1 MIDISNPHVNKFN
14 NCFVYDNHK
23 IFAPLDEVIANNCY
37 TLDVNLTHYYNVL
50 SYLQEHSPVF
60 KEYIFV
66 LTRNV
71 DYIPI
76 KKDDLSRT
84 IVILCG
90 DEWNRA
96 PKYADKVAFVY
107 KTPGQNSKL
116 AFHSHWFRFNTV
128 VVLQYFRIWL
138 KKFSYPHKKN
148 VFSLPL
154 NIYRLVTSSEVKPMR
169 ERQYDVSFMGSV
181 SHNKHNFIVANL
193 LKTPKEL
200 SRTKILSV
208 LDELKSK
215 YNVFIKT
222 TGGFPHA
229 EHQSQEEIYS
239 QILMDSKICIA
250 PRGTN
255 LETFRYFEGLL
266 SGCVVIAEEQPD
278 YDYLKESPAIIIKN
292 WDDLPKM
299 LDKLLN
305 DPELLDDLQVKALDY
320 YNKYCS
326 PAACATQIMKDL
338 QQHFVK
344 RNF

>member
-1 MIDISNPHVNKFN
+1 
-14 NCFVYDNHK
+14 
-23 IFAPLDEVIANNCY
+23 
-37 TLDVNLTHYYNVL
+37 
-50 SYLQEHSPVF
+50 
-60 KEYIFV
+60 
-66 LTRNV
+66 
-71 DYIPI
+71 
-76 KKDDLSRT
+76 
-84 IVILCG
+84 
-90 DEWNRA
+90 
-96 PKYADKVAFVY
+96 
-107 KTPGQNSKL
+107 
-116 AFHSHWFRFNTV
+116 
-128 VVLQYFRIWL
+128 
-138 KKFSYPHKKN
+138 
-148 VFSLPL
+148 
-154 NIYRLVTSSEVKPMR
+154 
-169 ERQYDVSFMGSV
+169 
-181 SHNKHNFIVANL
+181 
-193 LKTPKEL
+193 
-200 SRTKILSV
+200 V

-292 WDDLPKM
+292 WDDLPKL

-305 DPELLDDLQVKALDY
+305 NPELLDDLQVKALDY

-338 QQHFVK
+338 QHHFLSL
-344 RNF
+344 